1 MILLQKLEA
10 SFCMHRKIL
19 SLEWLFFYGDKIINP
34 IHIFGGIQIL
44 LKISNW
50 NNNTGPVR
58 LTLKVQGSGF
68 SLSAGEA
75 TPFGLILS
83 SKNA

>member
-34 IHIFGGIQIL
+34 ILIFGGINITENIK
-44 LKISNW
+44 LK
-50 NNNTGPVR
+50 
-58 LTLKVQGSGF
+58 
-68 SLSAGEA
+68 
-75 TPFGLILS
+75 
-83 SKNA
+83 